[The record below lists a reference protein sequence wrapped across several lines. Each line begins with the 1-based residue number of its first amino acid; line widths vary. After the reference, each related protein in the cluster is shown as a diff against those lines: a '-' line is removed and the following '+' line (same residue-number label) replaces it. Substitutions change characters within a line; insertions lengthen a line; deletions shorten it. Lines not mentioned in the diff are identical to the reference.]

1 MANIEAL
8 SDLSSTAGVDLVALR
23 RKYLTVKENIEAV
36 KITET
41 QGNGKE
47 EIDRCIKI
55 LTWWFI
61 YTWKHFIVLFL
72 FLSYKASALD
82 DYVICKSCLGKGT
95 VKSLYNKCIVVEREC
110 EECDGNSIVMRNTVS
125 IAMKKI

>member
-23 RKYLTVKENIEAV
+23 RKYLIVKENIEAV

-55 LTWWFI
+55 LT
-61 YTWKHFIVLFL
+61 
-72 FLSYKASALD
+72 
-82 DYVICKSCLGKGT
+82 
-95 VKSLYNKCIVVEREC
+95 
-110 EECDGNSIVMRNTVS
+110 
-125 IAMKKI
+125 

>member
-47 EIDRCIKI
+47 ENDRCIKI
-55 LTWWFI
+55 LT
-61 YTWKHFIVLFL
+61 
-72 FLSYKASALD
+72 
-82 DYVICKSCLGKGT
+82 
-95 VKSLYNKCIVVEREC
+95 
-110 EECDGNSIVMRNTVS
+110 
-125 IAMKKI
+125 